1 MTPKGGNMLTRWN
14 TMYPFQVKG
23 RVNFFIRAEIA
34 KKIFKSSHDKR
45 GIHIPITFDERDELY
60 EIEGGP
66 NAKFYKNQS
75 IMIARVKEILNKNIN
90 ERKN

>member
-1 MTPKGGNMLTRWN
+1 MWTKWN
-14 TMYPFQVKG
+14 TMYPYQIKG
-23 RVNFFIRAEIA
+23 RCSFFIRAEIA
-34 KKIFKSSHDKR
+34 REVFKNESSFKRR

-75 IMIARVKEILNKNIN
+75 IMIARVKEILNKNIK